1 MKKNAYA
8 KLNLFLNVKSS
19 RDDGYHELEMV
30 NITVGLADEI
40 EYTLTSGDIICETS
54 IDNLNSK
61 NNLAYKAAVFM
72 KKVFNVKEG
81 VKIYIQKNIP
91 VGGGLGGGS
100 ADAATTIEALN
111 ELWNLNLSFNE
122 MFELSKNFGSDTP
135 YCLFKGPA
143 LVKGR
148 GFEIEP
154 LDIDISNYEISLFS
168 PKVNVSTGTV
178 FNNLVSYN
186 KYNLE
191 EALTC
196 LKSKDYKTFINGL
209 KNDLEETAFV
219 LYPEIKEKY
228 DLLKKAY
235 GEEGLFMT
243 GSGSTIVKISEKK

>member
-40 EYTLTSGDIICETS
+40 EYTLTTGDIICETS
-54 IDNLNSK
+54 VDNLNSK

-81 VKIYIQKNIP
+81 VNIYIQKNIP

-148 GFEIEP
+148 GFEI
-154 LDIDISNYEISLFS
+154 
-168 PKVNVSTGTV
+168 
-178 FNNLVSYN
+178 
-186 KYNLE
+186 
-191 EALTC
+191 
-196 LKSKDYKTFINGL
+196 
-209 KNDLEETAFV
+209 
-219 LYPEIKEKY
+219 
-228 DLLKKAY
+228 
-235 GEEGLFMT
+235 
-243 GSGSTIVKISEKK
+243 